1 MKNKLIVLFV
11 LIFGVFGMSQMA
23 HAAKFGGGKSFGYS
37 KQVAPKNFNQPA
49 SKPAAQPQ
57 APKNNPATAPA
68 AGQAAKSGASKW
80 LGPLAGLA
88 AGGLLAAM
96 LFGDGFEGFQF
107 MDFLLIALLAFVLF
121 MVFKRMR
128 ARTVTQQYAGHAP
141 EQSHSSTE
149 PQAVPQQFRQNAAPE
164 AYNPHAGGS
173 IIGSGLSDEAV
184 AVGVAPAWF
193 DAEGFIE
200 GAKTHYLNI
209 QKAWDAKDLAEI
221 QSYCSAELYEALQGE
236 IAHLSSDN
244 YTEVESLDAEIADM
258 AMDGQYFV
266 VSVRYSGFIKEGRF
280 EDAHAFTEIWHIR
293 RDAADQGNWE
303 IAGIQPEVRNGYGI

>member
-1 MKNKLIVLFV
+1 
-11 LIFGVFGMSQMA
+11 MSQMA
-23 HAAKFGGGKSFGYS
+23 QAAKFGGGKSFGYS

-107 MDFLLIALLAFVLF
+107 MDFLLIALLAFIAFKLF
-121 MVFKRMR
+121 KSFMGRQAQQR
-128 ARTVTQQYAGHAP
+128 QYAGHAP
-141 EQSHSSTE
+141 REAYEPEQQQSSYQ
-149 PQAVPQQFRQNAAPE
+149 PQMRETQEHE
-164 AYNPHAGGS
+164 AYNPHGGS
-173 IIGSGLSDEAV
+173 IIGSGLSDAAV
-184 AVGVAPAWF
+184 PVQDVPAWF
-193 DAEGFIE
+193 DAAGFLE

-236 IAHLSSDN
+236 IANLSSDN

-258 AMDGQYFV
+258 AIDGQYFV

-293 RDAADQGNWE
+293 RNAADEGNWE
-303 IAGIQPEVRNGYGI
+303 IAGIQPEVRDGAGI